1 MLNLFSS
8 KFGQRQ
14 ERKKKKGK
22 ESSRNNINLEDIGG
36 CEIICVVDVQGNFVQ
51 AYSFS
56 VIGESH

>member
-14 ERKKKKGK
+14 ERKKKGK
-22 ESSRNNINLEDIGG
+22 ESSRNNINLEDIRG